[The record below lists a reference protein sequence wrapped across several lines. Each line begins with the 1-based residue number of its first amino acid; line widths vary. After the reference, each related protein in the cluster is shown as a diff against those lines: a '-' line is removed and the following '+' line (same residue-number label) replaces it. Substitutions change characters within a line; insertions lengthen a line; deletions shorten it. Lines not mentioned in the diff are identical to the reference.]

1 MNLCFLYGKIV
12 SNIDFKFMIN
22 SKNISK
28 AVFYLKLKNDS
39 IIKIKAYNEI
49 ADFCFSKLEKGNSI
63 IIEGTI
69 DSRYDVTVREIQ
81 EL

>member
-49 ADFCFSKLEKGNSI
+49 ADFCFSKLKKGNSI
-63 IIEGTI
+63 ILEGTI

>member
-1 MNLCFLYGKIV
+1 
-12 SNIDFKFMIN
+12 MIN

-49 ADFCFSKLEKGNSI
+49 ADFCFSKLKKGNSI
-63 IIEGTI
+63 ILEGTI

>member
-22 SKNISK
+22 SKNTSK

-49 ADFCFSKLEKGNSI
+49 ADFCFSKLKKGNSI
-63 IIEGTI
+63 ILEGTI

>member
-39 IIKIKAYNEI
+39 IIKIKTYNEI
-49 ADFCFSKLEKGNSI
+49 KS
-63 IIEGTI
+63 
-69 DSRYDVTVREIQ
+69 
-81 EL
+81 

>member
-22 SKNISK
+22 SKNTSK
-28 AVFYLKLKNDS
+28 AVFYLKLKNNS

-49 ADFCFSKLEKGNSI
+49 ADFCFSKLKKGNSI
-63 IIEGTI
+63 ILEGTI
-69 DSRYDVTVREIQ
+69 DSKYDVTVREIN
-81 EL
+81 

>member
-49 ADFCFSKLEKGNSI
+49 ADFCFSKLKKGNSI
-63 IIEGTI
+63 ILEGTI
-69 DSRYDVTVREIQ
+69 DSKYDVTVREIN
-81 EL
+81 

>member
-22 SKNISK
+22 SKNTSK
-28 AVFYLKLKNDS
+28 AVFYLKLKNNS

-49 ADFCFSKLEKGNSI
+49 ADFCFSKLKKGNSI
-63 IIEGTI
+63 ILEGTI

>member
-22 SKNISK
+22 SKNTSK

-49 ADFCFSKLEKGNSI
+49 ADFCFSKLKKGNSI
-63 IIEGTI
+63 ILEGTI
-69 DSRYDVTVREIQ
+69 DSKYDVTVREIN
-81 EL
+81 

>member
-12 SNIDFKFMIN
+12 SNNDFKFMIN

-49 ADFCFSKLEKGNSI
+49 ADFCFSKLKKGNSI
-63 IIEGTI
+63 ILEGTI